1 MDAESLGEKLSR
13 LCESSEDKF
22 AEVKELLESL
32 TDEDLRRE
40 VVRYKESVSI

>member
-1 MDAESLGEKLSR
+1 MDAESLGKKLFR

-32 TDEDLRRE
+32 TDEDLRRK
-40 VVRYKESVSI
+40 VVRYEGWVSI

>member
-1 MDAESLGEKLSR
+1 MDAESLGKKLSC

-32 TDEDLRRE
+32 TDEDQRRE
-40 VVRYKESVSI
+40 VVRYKRRVSI